1 MRSKHSRDW
10 LFWSFNRVVTARQSI
25 CSSASWRSGRSR
37 HALCAN
43 LGEALR
49 RAGRLNQAL
58 GHLNR
63 AADLDPSFPQT
74 WNSLGLLAFDQG
86 RLVDAERAYRE
97 SIRLGP
103 RFAAAYIN
111 LGNTLH
117 ALGRGDDAAEALRT
131 ALRIEP
137 KNPLALVNLGTVL
150 SARHEPASLEEA
162 ETVCRQAVALAPQL
176 PQAVSNLERV
186 LRLKS
191 QLVESN
197 NKSAAWHFKQGLA
210 HLRDSRHNEAET
222 SFRAC
227 AAFRCNAGNG
237 VGGAVAASGR
247 ARRLG
252 RIMRVGTVGI
262 GPGSQDGRGT
272 LATCNHR

>member
-1 MRSKHSRDW
+1 M
-10 LFWSFNRVVTARQSI
+10 
-25 CSSASWRSGRSR
+25 
-37 HALCAN
+37 
-43 LGEALR
+43 
-49 RAGRLNQAL
+49 
-58 GHLNR
+58 
-63 AADLDPSFPQT
+63 
-74 WNSLGLLAFDQG
+74 AFDQG

-117 ALGRGDDAAEALRT
+117 ALGRGDDAADAMRT

-162 ETVCRQAVALAPQL
+162 ETICRQAVALAPQL

-197 NKSAAWHFKQGLA
+197 NKSAA
-210 HLRDSRHNEAET
+210 
-222 SFRAC
+222 C
-227 AAFRCNAGNG
+227 AFQAGF
-237 VGGAVAASGR
+237 
-247 ARRLG
+247 
-252 RIMRVGTVGI
+252 
-262 GPGSQDGRGT
+262 GSLER
-272 LATCNHR
+272 LATQ